1 MTITLGQARGH
12 AGWGEGPAVPG
23 RAGRLGDPG
32 AFLIKLPRSSASPD
46 WPMKDVGFPHGCG
59 GRPDGQAG
67 PCSRACMKKVLVID
81 DETAVANVVGATLRF
96 LGFSPVL
103 AFDGESGVKLARQ
116 EAPDLIICD
125 VNMPDKDGYETL
137 KAIQQ
142 NETTATTPFIF
153 LSGMA
158 DRPDVRRG
166 MELGADD
173 YLAKPFTPEELMA
186 AVRARLARKAEQD
199 RRTEKR
205 LDEVRG
211 NITLALPHELRTPLT
226 GILGLSSLLIEEYAS
241 IRPEDLLDNAQ
252 CIHRSATRLQRLIEN
267 FLIYAQLE
275 FLHDDKDRLRLR
287 APAATTQTQFIVMA
301 AARQAAQDAQR
312 DNDLRCETVP
322 CVAPVIE
329 ENLKK
334 IVEEL
339 AGNAFKFSEP
349 GWPVLVRTQATGD
362 AFTLTV
368 TDHGRGMTAEQI
380 ARIGPH
386 IQFDRRIYEQQ
397 GIGLGLIIAR
407 RLTELQGGRWSVE
420 SIPGRQTVVQ
430 VSFPLT

>member
-1 MTITLGQARGH
+1 
-12 AGWGEGPAVPG
+12 
-23 RAGRLGDPG
+23 
-32 AFLIKLPRSSASPD
+32 
-46 WPMKDVGFPHGCG
+46 
-59 GRPDGQAG
+59 
-67 PCSRACMKKVLVID
+67 MKKVLVID
-81 DETAVANVVGATLRF
+81 DEAAVANVVGATLRF
-96 LGFSPVL
+96 LGYSSIL
-103 AFDGESGVKLARQ
+103 AFDGESGVNLARQ

-186 AVRARLARKAEQD
+186 AVRARLTKKAEQD

-226 GILGLSSLLIEEYAS
+226 GILGLSTVLIDDYAS
-241 IRPEDLLDNAQ
+241 IRPEDLLDTAQ
-252 CIHRSATRLQRLIEN
+252 CIHRSAIRLQRLIEN

-275 FLHDDKDRLRLR
+275 FLHDDKDRLRLK
-287 APAATTQTQFIVMA
+287 AAASATQTQPIVTA
-301 AARQAAQDAQR
+301 VARQAARDALR
-312 DNDLRCETVP
+312 GNDLRCETVP

-339 AGNAFKFSEP
+339 ASNAFKFSEP
-349 GWPVLVRTQATGD
+349 GSPVFVRTQAAGD
-362 AFTLTV
+362 TFTLTV
-368 TDHGRGMTAEQI
+368 TDHGRGMTPEQI
-380 ARIGPH
+380 ACIGPH

-397 GIGLGLIIAR
+397 GMGLGLIIPR
-407 RLTELQGGRWSVE
+407 RLTELQGGQWSLE
-420 SIPGRQTVVQ
+420 SEPGRQTTVR
-430 VSFPLT
+430 VSFTLPAGGNGSGPVA